1 LLLNNNQIATIN
13 YVDDAG
19 AEIIDGAPAALNTL
33 KKISS
38 ALQDDKNFFVT
49 INNSL
54 ASKAPSINATFQG
67 TTTFTG
73 PLNIP
78 INGINM
84 ANIQGLQTEIND
96 LKTNTSLINNLADGA
111 IGISKINGLAASLD
125 TKLTASS
132 NVDAGKLV
140 NWANVINNA
149 IIIYCLLTFLASRS
163 RHQFSIIQFTMSR
176 TGGTRS
182 Y

>member
-1 LLLNNNQIATIN
+1 MMTKQI
-13 YVDDAG
+13 
-19 AEIIDGAPAALNTL
+19 
-33 KKISS
+33 
-38 ALQDDKNFFVT
+38 FVT

-54 ASKAPSINATFQG
+54 ATKAPLNNATFNG

-78 INGINM
+78 INGINI

-96 LKTNTSLINNLADGA
+96 LKTNTSLINNLADGSIPVA
-111 IGISKINGLAASLD
+111 KVSGLAASLD

-132 NVDAGKLV
+132 NVDAGKIV

-149 IIIYCLLTFLASRS
+149 IDIK
-163 RHQFSIIQFTMSR
+163 SINHTICPVNNFPGVYIR
-176 TGGTRS
+176 
-182 Y
+182 